1 MKQLNIGWSSMD
13 ITPDRPFFVAGQLY
27 TRISSYIHDPLTAT
41 ALVLEN
47 GEEQMTFVS
56 LDMVSAP
63 IYVVKRVWEL
73 LKDVE
78 EIDEKRVDF
87 HAIHTHNSCTFGP
100 VGNETLIKY
109 FGEDRVMPIEMP
121 ENILYGEEA
130 TEWISQRLYELI
142 LDAWANRSPGGVSYA
157 QDYAA
162 VGFNRRPVF
171 KKEDG
176 TEESKM
182 YGDCSLDSFVRFE
195 GPVDHTADVLYTWDM
210 DRNLTGVA
218 VDIPCPSQVMEL
230 HCFVSADYWTP
241 TRARIREELGNIYV
255 LPICGAG
262 GDQNPLDLT
271 RISKN
276 NKKELILWNAQAT
289 EVFRNFDLAQECD
302 MIGSRICDA
311 VVRCYPKAR
320 DSIQK
325 APVFHSK
332 AVELELPLRKVDKEE
347 YEEAAAFLAGEKEK
361 FSKDKPM
368 TTHDQLRMFEPMGV
382 AERWEEQQKMD
393 TCSFRM
399 YVVRIG
405 RAAII
410 TNPFELFVDYGVRVR
425 ARCKAD
431 QVFHIQLA
439 NGSLGYLPTPV
450 AVAGGSYSS
459 KPASTHVGPEGGD
472 ILAEKMIAEIDAM
485 WE

>member
-1 MKQLNIGWSSMD
+1 
-13 ITPDRPFFVAGQLY
+13 
-27 TRISSYIHDPLTAT
+27 
-41 ALVLEN
+41 
-47 GEEQMTFVS
+47 
-56 LDMVSAP
+56 
-63 IYVVKRVWEL
+63 
-73 LKDVE
+73 
-78 EIDEKRVDF
+78 
-87 HAIHTHNSCTFGP
+87 
-100 VGNETLIKY
+100 
-109 FGEDRVMPIEMP
+109 
-121 ENILYGEEA
+121 
-130 TEWISQRLYELI
+130 
-142 LDAWANRSPGGVSYA
+142 
-157 QDYAA
+157 
-162 VGFNRRPVF
+162 
-171 KKEDG
+171 
-176 TEESKM
+176 
-182 YGDCSLDSFVRFE
+182 
-195 GPVDHTADVLYTWDM
+195 
-210 DRNLTGVA
+210 
-218 VDIPCPSQVMEL
+218 
-230 HCFVSADYWTP
+230 
-241 TRARIREELGNIYV
+241 
-255 LPICGAG
+255 
-262 GDQNPLDLT
+262 
-271 RISKN
+271 
-276 NKKELILWNAQAT
+276 
-289 EVFRNFDLAQECD
+289 

-347 YEEAAAFLAGEKEK
+347 YEEAAAFLAAEKEK